1 MSTRLASLICNF
13 MPAGLA
19 GLFMRFR
26 FESLVLLLLL
36 LLWVPYLTH
45 AGSFSVT
52 PLRVDL
58 SKSETTRIINLQNLE
73 DKPVTVQLQVMAWSH
88 KDGVDKLTP
97 TRDVIVTPQVFL
109 LKANSLQIIRAGLL
123 RKPDSDEEL
132 SYRLVIEE
140 IPAPPPADFKGA
152 QLALKITLPV
162 FVRPE
167 KPPSPKLEFQTSI
180 ETDGKLK
187 VSVVNRGQAHAQIQK
202 MTVFAKDKSE
212 KSLASHEKSLYVLPG
227 QERHLF
233 LKTDAR
239 DLAGIDKFFI
249 TATTRHGPIESH
261 ASATPP

>member
-1 MSTRLASLICNF
+1 MSTRLASPICNF

-26 FESLVLLLLL
+26 FESLVLLL

-97 TRDVIVTPQVFL
+97 TRDVIVTPQVFR

-167 KPPSPKLEFQTSI
+167 KTPSPKLEFQTSV

-227 QERHLF
+227 QERHLL

-261 ASATPP
+261 ASAAPP